1 MMKTHPFFSHWVFE
15 FRAGLREKSLLLM
28 NYLFPMIFFV
38 LMAALMGGINPQFK
52 ETMIPAMIVFAVM
65 CSYLLAMPSSMVAA
79 RESGLYR
86 SYRINGVPSW
96 AGMAAPVLANA
107 MHMVFVSAIITVA
120 GVLAFG
126 GRAPADWGRFA
137 LGWCCLVGAMAGAG
151 LLVSVVAT
159 STRAATLLAQLIYI
173 PSIVLGGL
181 MTPPDILPPALSR
194 VAAIFPA
201 THAMR
206 VFRGDAGWWLSVLAM
221 ALSAAAAILISLAL
235 YEWDPKNERNNRRKV
250 LALVALLP
258 FAATMFIG

>member
-1 MMKTHPFFSHWVFE
+1 MKTYPFYSHWVFE

-38 LMAALMGGINPQFK
+38 LMAALMGGINPLFK
-52 ETMIPAMIVFAVM
+52 ETMIPAMIVFAVL

-96 AGMAAPVLANA
+96 AGMAAPMLANA
-107 MHMVFVSAIITVA
+107 VHMVFVSAIIAIV
-120 GVLAFG
+120 GVLVFD
-126 GRAPADWGRFA
+126 GRAPTEWARFA
-137 LGWCCLVGAMAGAG
+137 LGWCCLVGAMAGIG
-151 LLVSVVAT
+151 LLVSVVAET
-159 STRAATLLAQLIYI
+159 TRAATLLAQLIYI

-181 MTPPDILPPALSR
+181 MTPPDMLPSALSR

-206 VFRGDAGWWLSVLAM
+206 VFRGSDGWWVSALAL
-221 ALSAAAAILISLAL
+221 ALSAVAAAIVSLAL
-235 YEWDPKNERNNRRKV
+235 YEWDTKNVRPKRRK
-250 LALVALLP
+250 LMALIPILP
-258 FAATMFIG
+258 FAITIFIG

>member
-1 MMKTHPFFSHWVFE
+1 MMNMHPFIRHTAIE
-15 FRAGLREKSLLLM
+15 FRAGVREKSLLLM

-38 LMAALMGGINPQFK
+38 LMAALMGGINPLFK

-107 MHMVFVSAIITVA
+107 AHMVLVSAIITVA
-120 GVLAFG
+120 GVLVFG
-126 GRAPADWGRFA
+126 GQAPKDWPRFA
-137 LGWCCLVGAMAGAG
+137 LGWFGLVGAMAGAG

-181 MTPPDILPPALSR
+181 MTPPDVLPSALSR

-206 VFRGDAGWWLSVLAM
+206 VFRGGEGWWLSALAL
-221 ALSAAAAILISLAL
+221 AVSAAAAMWISLVL
-235 YEWDPKNERNNRRKV
+235 YEWDPKNERPSRRKI
-250 LALVALLP
+250 LALAPLLP
-258 FAATMFIG
+258 FLATMFM